1 MEKTQTK
8 SLPCPEAEE
17 KVSLLEKKINYIF
30 TDRRLAA
37 DAITHSSFHNEHKQ
51 NTESNERLEFL
62 GDSVLSLI
70 TCEYLFSRIHENEG
84 ILTKLKA
91 ALVCEDSLYG
101 FARTI
106 GLGECLLF
114 GKGEKGAGTERKS
127 TLADAVEAVL
137 GAVYLDGGAEEAR
150 KIILPYLI
158 SSVGESDIL
167 HDYKTVL
174 QEIVQKNRGE
184 LLSYEI
190 IEESGPAHDKMFV
203 CQVKIN
209 SNVIAKGEGRSK
221 KSAEQSAAK
230 SALALM
236 GIK

>member
-1 MEKTQTK
+1 MKT
-8 SLPCPEAEE
+8 LFYPEAEE
-17 KVSLLEKKINYIF
+17 KVSLLEKKINYSF
-30 TDRRLAA
+30 SDRRIAA

-51 NTESNERLEFL
+51 ETESNERLEFL

-70 TCEYLFSRIHENEG
+70 TCEYLFSHIHENEG
-84 ILTKLKA
+84 VLTKLKA
-91 ALVCEDSLYG
+91 ALVCEDSLYN
-101 FARTI
+101 FAKTV

-114 GKGEKGAGTERKS
+114 GKGEKAAGTERRS

-137 GAVYLDGGAEEAR
+137 GAVYLDGGTENVK

-158 SSVGESDIL
+158 SCVNESELL
-167 HDYKTVL
+167 HDWKTML
-174 QEIVQKNRGE
+174 QEIVQKNKGE

-190 IEESGPAHDKMFV
+190 VEESGPAHDKMFV

-209 SNVIAKGEGRSK
+209 SNIIAKGEGHSK
-221 KSAEQSAAK
+221 KTAEQAAAK